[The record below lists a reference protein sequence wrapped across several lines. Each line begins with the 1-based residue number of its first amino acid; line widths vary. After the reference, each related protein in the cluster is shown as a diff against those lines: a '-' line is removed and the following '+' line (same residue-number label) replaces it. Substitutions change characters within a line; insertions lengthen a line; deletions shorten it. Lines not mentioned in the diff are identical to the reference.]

1 MIIMTLNC
9 ILYRFHLGFI
19 LKSET
24 KTEEMVSICEDLQG
38 YVPTIST
45 EYAVEVP
52 GESEEYQVTADNFH
66 YVLLG
71 MVIEAGVL

>member
-1 MIIMTLNC
+1 
-9 ILYRFHLGFI
+9 
-19 LKSET
+19 
-24 KTEEMVSICEDLQG
+24 MVSICEDLQG

-71 MVIEAGVL
+71 MVIEAGVLSPILVTFYMYMQVEIN